1 MNKFISLMKVN
12 IKGIIRGRENK
23 KKKLLSHGIILIL
36 ASALIFYYSYKFANL
51 SMKGFK
57 VINSEFI
64 LLPEFF
70 AISSVLLIFTN
81 YKKINDLFFKNT
93 DYDLLESMP
102 IKRHYIIISKM
113 VELYISALLTTLAF
127 MIPAYVVYINNV
139 SVDVMF
145 NVLYFVSLLFVPCIP
160 VVIATVIGYLMSY
173 ISTFFKRKDLVQLI
187 TGIAV
192 FFIAFYIGKN
202 SFKIDVTQMSNFGK
216 MLLNFFNNYYPMTI
230 FYKDI
235 VIDQELLSLL
245 WYLVINVIS
254 FALITFIITK
264 TYTFINSKL
273 HQVSSS
279 KNTKI
284 KELNRKS
291 PTAALLKKDFRKLF
305 TSSNYLLNTCVG
317 IIVLILCVIGLLT
330 SSNIGI
336 TVVSELSGNDSKTI
350 FAYCMLM
357 FTGYIYPTAVS
368 TSLEGKNFY
377 ILRVLPISFKNIIR
391 EKNLFHIIMGMPV
404 ALITILAIIF
414 KTEMKIKY
422 AIPLFMLYIIVTLFH
437 ANFHLLLDML
447 FLNIHWENEI
457 KVVKRSIQSILSLV
471 IAIFLGVFPLL
482 SRFDKPYKIYLFAG
496 GMLILTI
503 ASYVTLRT
511 FGEKKFNN
519 TLN

>member
-12 IKGIIRGRENK
+12 IKGIIRGKENK

-36 ASALIFYYSYKFANL
+36 AGALIFYYSYKFAHI
-51 SMKGFK
+51 SMKGLSA
-57 VINSEFI
+57 INSQFI

-102 IKRHYIIISKM
+102 IKRHYIILSKM
-113 VELYISALLTTLAF
+113 VELYISALITTLAF
-127 MIPAYVVYINNV
+127 MVPSYIVYISN
-139 SVDVMF
+139 VDVDVTF
-145 NVLYFVSLLFVPCIP
+145 HILYYVTLFFVPCIP
-160 VVIATVIGYLMSY
+160 VVIATIIGYLMSY

-187 TGIAV
+187 TGIGV

-202 SFKIDVTQMSNFGK
+202 SFKIDASQMGNFGK
-216 MLLNFFNNYYPMTI
+216 MILSFFNNYYPVTI
-230 FYKDI
+230 FYKNI
-235 VIDQELLSLL
+235 VIDNEMLSLV
-245 WYLVINVIS
+245 WYLIINIVSFIVITTV
-254 FALITFIITK
+254 ITK

-279 KNTKI
+279 KNKKI
-284 KELNRKS
+284 KELKS
-291 PTAALLKKDFRKLF
+291 SSKTFALLKKDFKKLIS
-305 TSSNYLLNTCVG
+305 SSNYLLNTCVG
-317 IIVLILCVIGLLT
+317 VIVLALCIVGLLT
-330 SSNIGI
+330 SSKIGF
-336 TVVSELSGNDSKTI
+336 TVASELTGNDGKTI
-350 FAYCMLM
+350 FSYCMLM

-377 ILRVLPISFKNIIR
+377 ILRVLPINFKNIIR
-391 EKNLFHIIMGMPV
+391 EKNLFHLILGMPA
-404 ALITILAIIF
+404 ALATILVIIF
-414 KTEMKIKY
+414 KTHMKIEY
-422 AIPLFMLYIIVTLFH
+422 AIPLFILYVIVTLFH

-447 FLNIHWENEI
+447 FLNISWENEI

-471 IAIFLGVFPLL
+471 VAIFLGVFPLV

-503 ASYVTLRT
+503 ASYVALRT
-511 FGEKKFNN
+511 FGQNKYDK